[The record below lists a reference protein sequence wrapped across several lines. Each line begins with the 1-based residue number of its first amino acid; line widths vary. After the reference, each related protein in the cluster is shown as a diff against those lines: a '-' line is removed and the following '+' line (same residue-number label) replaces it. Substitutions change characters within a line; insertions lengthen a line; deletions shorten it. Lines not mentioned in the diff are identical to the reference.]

1 MISRIDTLLNELK
14 VNNLDS
20 IFITSTA
27 NVFYLSNYYTDP
39 HERIIGV
46 FASLSED
53 PVLLLPSMEMEDAK
67 ESGWKYPII
76 GYHDHENP
84 WELLKK
90 HLIKNEN
97 FPQSMGIEKN
107 HLTLER
113 YKQLKNILPE
123 TDFKDAQDIL
133 ANLRVI
139 KNKKEYTLLQ
149 HAAQL
154 ADLGVE
160 TGIKALHEGVS
171 ELEVIA
177 QIEYELKKQGVKEMS
192 FSTMALFGK
201 KTGSPHGTPGLNKL
215 EKGQIVLFDL
225 GVVFEGYCSDITRT
239 VAYHSLS
246 EKEETIYHTVL
257 EANQKAIKSSEVG
270 VSVKQVDLAAREY
283 INQAGFGDYFN
294 HRVGHG
300 IGIEAHEYPSLHS
313 ENELPL
319 KNGMCFTIEPGIY
332 VPNTGGVRIED
343 MVFMTGKGPEILT
356 KTPKELQI
364 IK

>member
-1 MISRIDTLLNELK
+1 MLSRIETLLNELK
-14 VNNLDS
+14 VNNFDS

-123 TDFKDAQDIL
+123 TKLKDAQDI
-133 ANLRVI
+133 R
-139 KNKKEYTLLQ
+139 
-149 HAAQL
+149 
-154 ADLGVE
+154 
-160 TGIKALHEGVS
+160 S
-171 ELEVIA
+171 E
-177 QIEYELKKQGVKEMS
+177 
-192 FSTMALFGK
+192 
-201 KTGSPHGTPGLNKL
+201 
-215 EKGQIVLFDL
+215 
-225 GVVFEGYCSDITRT
+225 
-239 VAYHSLS
+239 
-246 EKEETIYHTVL
+246 
-257 EANQKAIKSSEVG
+257 
-270 VSVKQVDLAAREY
+270 
-283 INQAGFGDYFN
+283 
-294 HRVGHG
+294 
-300 IGIEAHEYPSLHS
+300 
-313 ENELPL
+313 
-319 KNGMCFTIEPGIY
+319 
-332 VPNTGGVRIED
+332 
-343 MVFMTGKGPEILT
+343 
-356 KTPKELQI
+356 
-364 IK
+364 

>member
-1 MISRIDTLLNELK
+1 
-14 VNNLDS
+14 
-20 IFITSTA
+20 
-27 NVFYLSNYYTDP
+27 
-39 HERIIGV
+39 
-46 FASLSED
+46 
-53 PVLLLPSMEMEDAK
+53 MEMEDAK

-171 ELEVIA
+171 
-177 QIEYELKKQGVKEMS
+177 
-192 FSTMALFGK
+192 
-201 KTGSPHGTPGLNKL
+201 
-215 EKGQIVLFDL
+215 
-225 GVVFEGYCSDITRT
+225 R
-239 VAYHSLS
+239 S
-246 EKEETIYHTVL
+246 EE
-257 EANQKAIKSSEVG
+257 
-270 VSVKQVDLAAREY
+270 R
-283 INQAGFGDYFN
+283 
-294 HRVGHG
+294 R
-300 IGIEAHEYPSLHS
+300 
-313 ENELPL
+313 
-319 KNGMCFTIEPGIY
+319 
-332 VPNTGGVRIED
+332 
-343 MVFMTGKGPEILT
+343 
-356 KTPKELQI
+356 
-364 IK
+364 